1 MWDYTI
7 TLRFQNRYLWSLI
20 LKFSQVFP
28 HFQRL
33 VILALSAGSEG
44 VGRIWEVRCQ
54 YPKILDGLTWFSF
67 DMIYYY
73 YYYCYYIHLNFLLY
87 FENKEIFFSLFLCMI
102 TDLLYIFKFNLSWF
116 CWVLSLVL
124 DEFKQILIPF
134 SISIAWSVWIHVMLG
149 VNVGHNLLS
158 YFFSFIFTF
167 IKCKLIIRNIFLLSL
182 LTIRKS
188 ERASNQGIYNQGVKV
203 LVTTKDIKKGDRA

>member
-54 YPKILDGLTWFSF
+54 YPKILDDLTWFSF

-73 YYYCYYIHLNFLLY
+73 YSYYYYYYYYIYLNFLL
-87 FENKEIFFSLFLCMI
+87 FFKNKEIFFSCVWLKICSTFLNLIYRGFVGFCLWYWMSLSRFWFHYQYPLHDLF
-102 TDLLYIFKFNLSWF
+102 
-116 CWVLSLVL
+116 
-124 DEFKQILIPF
+124 
-134 SISIAWSVWIHVMLG
+134 G
-149 VNVGHNLLS
+149 
-158 YFFSFIFTF
+158 FT
-167 IKCKLIIRNIFLLSL
+167 
-182 LTIRKS
+182 
-188 ERASNQGIYNQGVKV
+188 
-203 LVTTKDIKKGDRA
+203 